1 MSSFSV
7 RPAAPEPHAERWLVR
22 EEEREVAMLD
32 IPPHAERERQFE
44 VSCTLEVKPRAGQ
57 AEAWHALRVLVD
69 GALQWQRQVPTHPE
83 GADSLDVRFVKR
95 VPVGQ
100 PLRLLAIGEVQGAI
114 RQHITL
120 QAEEEL

>member
-1 MSSFSV
+1 MSTSSP
-7 RPAAPEPHAERWLVR
+7 RTAATSSSAEHWLVR
-22 EEEREVAMLD
+22 EEEREVALLD

-44 VSCTLEVKPRAGQ
+44 VSCSLEVRPRAGQ
-57 AEAWHALRVLVD
+57 PEAWHALRVLVD

-83 GADSLDVRFVKR
+83 GSDSLDVRFVKR

-114 RQHITL
+114 RQRITL

>member
-1 MSSFSV
+1 MSSFTH
-7 RPAAPEPHAERWLVR
+7 RPAAPEPHAERWLV
-22 EEEREVAMLD
+22 EEDEREVALLD
-32 IPPHAERERQFE
+32 IPPHAERERRFE

-57 AEAWHALRVLVD
+57 ADAWHALRVLVD

-83 GADSLDVRFVKR
+83 GADTLDVRFVKR

-100 PLRLLAIGEVQGAI
+100 PLRLLAVGEVQGAI
-114 RQHITL
+114 RQRITL